1 MSKMNPKE
9 QAILERLVGK
19 VNQDELQ
26 FVEYYLTEE
35 IGLFMPLG
43 GPCHYA
49 IKEHSHPGWMFVLA
63 FDDKTEL
70 LIDGQRFR
78 SKPQV
83 LCMLAPNLPHK
94 ERTLSDKPRY
104 IAVFISPEYMEHQ
117 RKLFD
122 PQLDLGHFAF
132 NDKGTSEICDIS
144 RRIISELCQNK
155 KGKAAV
161 LEALQTELCQ
171 TLLRNL
177 FCDRDSGEIPAA
189 RPDLN
194 HIIGE
199 VYQQLDE
206 PVLVEN
212 LAKSL
217 GYSESS
223 FQRLLKKETGSSPK
237 KYVQNLKLQAAK
249 RLLQRT
255 IRPIS
260 DIALE
265 CGFSTPSH
273 LSTQF
278 KRHYKETP
286 LEYRNRLSKTG

>member
-1 MSKMNPKE
+1 MCDIRPNEE
-9 QAILERLVGK
+9 QILERLVGK

-26 FVEYYLTEE
+26 FVDYYLTEE
-35 IGLFMPLG
+35 MGLFMPLG

-49 IKEHSHPGWMFVLA
+49 IQEHSHPGWMFVLA

-70 LIDGQRFR
+70 FINGQCHR

-83 LCMLAPNLPHK
+83 LCMLAPNVPHK

-104 IAVFISPEYMEHQ
+104 IAVFISPEYMEYQ

-122 PQLDLGHFAF
+122 PQLDLGHFAV
-132 NDKGTSEICDIS
+132 NDKGSSEICDIS
-144 RRIISELCQNK
+144 RRIISELSQNK

-171 TLLRNL
+171 TVLRNL
-177 FCDRDSGEIPAA
+177 FCDRDSNEIPAT

-194 HIIGE
+194 HIIGK
-199 VYQQLDE
+199 VYHQLDE
-206 PVLVEN
+206 PILVEK

-223 FQRLLKKETGSSPK
+223 LKRLMKKETGTSPK

-255 IRPIS
+255 SRPIS

-278 KRHYKETP
+278 KRHYHETP
-286 LEYRNRLSKTG
+286 LEYRNRLS